1 MTELRLAVSP
11 DVVLQINPRPR
22 ICLYLLTIG
31 TNRQNAT
38 NRFGDINA
46 RAYVA
51 SELAIFVKPW
61 HSGVKNPAILP
72 IMATQPI
79 LHPEFLTLVKRLCV
93 GVSAPCQVFRVY
105 SFRPPV
111 SKLLFHRSAREI

>member
-1 MTELRLAVSP
+1 MIELRFAVFP
-11 DVVLQINPRPR
+11 DVDLQINPRLR

-31 TNRQNAT
+31 TSGQNAT

-51 SELAIFVKPW
+51 SELAIFAKPW
-61 HSGVKNPAILP
+61 HSGVKNQAILP
-72 IMATQPI
+72 IMPPQPI
-79 LHPEFLTLVKRLCV
+79 LHAEFLALIKRLCV
-93 GVSAPCQVFRVY
+93 GVRATSQVFRVY

-111 SKLLFHRSAREI
+111 